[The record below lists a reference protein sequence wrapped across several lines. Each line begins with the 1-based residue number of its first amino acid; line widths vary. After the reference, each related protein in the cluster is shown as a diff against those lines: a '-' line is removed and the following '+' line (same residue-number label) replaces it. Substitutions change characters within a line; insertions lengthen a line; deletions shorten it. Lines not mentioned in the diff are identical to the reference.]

1 MLTNGSSSTI
11 EQSSNSNSN
20 SNKLSFNNPSSS
32 FPSPQSSNNSNLN
45 ASTSRYSPSNI
56 YRAAA
61 AAAAS
66 SDPNHRRYMP
76 STPVCKRKRR
86 RRREANYIC
95 SHLSFEPTFSVSSR
109 WSQVQLKP
117 FLFSL
122 VVQIELFRRK
132 LQIRTECKTEPS
144 MRSALIA
151 VLRRVYSVPRST
163 IVSCDKLKR

>member
-1 MLTNGSSSTI
+1 MLTNGSSSSI
-11 EQSSNSNSN
+11 EQSAN
-20 SNKLSFNNPSSS
+20 SNKFSFNNPSSS

-86 RRREANYIC
+86 RREANYLC
-95 SHLSFEPTFSVSSR
+95 SPLSFEPTFSVSSR
-109 WSQVQLKP
+109 WSQIQLNP
-117 FLFSL
+117 SLSL
-122 VVQIELFRRK
+122 VVQIELLRRK
-132 LQIRTECKTEPS
+132 LQIRTECKTS
-144 MRSALIA
+144 HLMCSSLIA
-151 VLRRVYSVPRST
+151 LLPRVYSVPRST
-163 IVSCDKLKR
+163 IVSCDKLKL